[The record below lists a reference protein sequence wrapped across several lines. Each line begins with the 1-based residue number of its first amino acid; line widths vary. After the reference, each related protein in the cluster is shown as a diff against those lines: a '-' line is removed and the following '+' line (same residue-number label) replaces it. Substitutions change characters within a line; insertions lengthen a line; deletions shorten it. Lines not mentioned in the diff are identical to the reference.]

1 MKIQP
6 LTIRLARRIEADQLA
21 MMSRD
26 LIEQGLGWSWTA
38 PRIVRNIQSPDT
50 IVITARLGHEL
61 AGFAVMYFA
70 ADHAHL
76 NLLAVRPQYQR
87 KGIGRRLIE
96 WLEKS
101 ARVAGIT
108 DVYLEVRTQN
118 MAARNF
124 YRALGYIEF
133 EEIRGYYNRVETA
146 VRMVHDL
153 RVRDTRKDT

>member
-1 MKIQP
+1 VKQP
-6 LTIRLARRIEADQLA
+6 LAIQLARVPDACELA

-26 LIEQGLGWSWTA
+26 LIEHGLGWSWTA

-50 IVITARLGHEL
+50 LVITARVRAEL
-61 AGFAVMYFA
+61 AGFAIMYFA

-76 NLLAVRPQYQR
+76 NLLAVRPQSQR

-101 ARVAGIT
+101 ASTAGIT

-124 YRALGYIEF
+124 YRALGYVEF

-153 RVRDTRKDT
+153 RVRDTRKHT